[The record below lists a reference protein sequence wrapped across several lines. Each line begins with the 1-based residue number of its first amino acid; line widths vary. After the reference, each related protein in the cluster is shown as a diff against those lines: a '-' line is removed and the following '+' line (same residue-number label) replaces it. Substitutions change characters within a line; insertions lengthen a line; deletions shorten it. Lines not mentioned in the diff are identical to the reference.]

1 MTDRR
6 QQNSVQNEISNKIK
20 ISIRRP
26 VFRFVDDAVQS
37 LKQYQEIELS
47 GLGLGKLFIFKYAFC
62 VSTIKISSKLHIKK
76 KLFTFC
82 SKRRRI
88 QNLFW
93 TFIEVC
99 EAIDDFRFF
108 KNANYFTLFVS
119 KHNLIQC
126 ILCFVTKA
134 INTLVS
140 VADILRSQGF
150 ATIKSIQFLWK
161 KQNYPVFFLV
171 NPCLR
176 ELAQI
181 LIWSSFITIVWMQRW
196 RQHCYLPPTR
206 DLRCPRLR

>member
-1 MTDRR
+1 VVVCVVESNVYNHIDSSSQKHNLNAHQRKEREKKDRTMTDRR

-88 QNLFW
+88 QNLF
-93 TFIEVC
+93 
-99 EAIDDFRFF
+99 
-108 KNANYFTLFVS
+108 
-119 KHNLIQC
+119 
-126 ILCFVTKA
+126 
-134 INTLVS
+134 
-140 VADILRSQGF
+140 
-150 ATIKSIQFLWK
+150 
-161 KQNYPVFFLV
+161 
-171 NPCLR
+171 
-176 ELAQI
+176 
-181 LIWSSFITIVWMQRW
+181 
-196 RQHCYLPPTR
+196 
-206 DLRCPRLR
+206 